1 MLPLSPA
8 VLQVEVEKTTY
19 EAEFGGDVVLACRF
33 QPTPPDS
40 QQKLEVQW
48 HWVKPGPA
56 REVYRLEGQAEQTEN
71 QSPHY
76 QGRVTLLREQLREG
90 WIKLKVRE
98 RESGTKRVLWW
109 DRGGRGTAEKVC
121 SLFQRQRDHVDE

>member
-1 MLPLSPA
+1 MHQSAPLPLSPA
-8 VLQVEVEKTTY
+8 VLLQVEVEKTAY
-19 EAEFGGDVVLACRF
+19 EAEFGGEVVLACRF
-33 QPTPPDS
+33 HPASNP

-48 HWVKPGPA
+48 HWVKHGPA
-56 REVYRLEGQAEQTEN
+56 RVVYRLEAQTGKADS

-98 RESGTKRVLWW
+98 RER
-109 DRGGRGTAEKVC
+109 DRKKVMW
-121 SLFQRQRDHVDE
+121 

>member
-1 MLPLSPA
+1 MHQSAPLTLSPA
-8 VLQVEVEKTTY
+8 VLLQVEVEKTAY

-33 QPTPPDS
+33 HPASNS

-48 HWVKPGPA
+48 HWVRPGPA
-56 REVYRLEGQAEQTEN
+56 REVYRLVAQTEQADR

-76 QGRVTLLREQLREG
+76 QGRVTLLREQLSEG

-98 RESGTKRVLWW
+98 RERDRKRVLW
-109 DRGGRGTAEKVC
+109 
-121 SLFQRQRDHVDE
+121 